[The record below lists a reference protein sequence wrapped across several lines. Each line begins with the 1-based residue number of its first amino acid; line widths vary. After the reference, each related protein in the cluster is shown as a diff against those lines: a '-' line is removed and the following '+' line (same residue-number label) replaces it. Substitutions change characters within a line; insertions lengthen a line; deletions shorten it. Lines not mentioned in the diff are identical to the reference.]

1 MHRNIA
7 FDYARAVAIICV
19 VIMHSTLEYVFTPT
33 AILIDSF
40 LHNLV
45 IIGVPLFFFMSG
57 YFLNAK
63 PGVNFQGFFADK
75 VSRVYLPSVFW
86 TIVLGIVFSAIGD
99 TVGLNLGSILNN
111 VILLTDPAHYYFT
124 LALMLLFIPG
134 YFVLRSNNSRL
145 RQVVLFSFLIN
156 FTVIVFYEIA
166 IWVAVSQPGSTL
178 PGHLMY
184 RNPLAWI
191 FFFMYGVYVSRTNH
205 SLDQGLFKW
214 LMNHKVLGLGLTLV
228 LWIIASW
235 ETMALHAA
243 LLPGA
248 QDYFKVSSFLYEII
262 AMHYILLALQIAKL
276 PQWVD
281 QPAKTIARYSF
292 FIYLVHIPLIPKLL
306 GTDRLIGLSDQHLL
320 SLGLRVFLYLA
331 IPLIIVFMIRQV
343 TRILPF
349 KFLLRLVGLPN
360 LVSSKFRNRNLELL
374 DSPLKY
380 R

>member
-1 MHRNIA
+1 MYRNIA

-19 VIMHSTLEYVFTPT
+19 VIMHSTLEYVFTPN

-45 IIGVPLFFFMSG
+45 IVGVPLFFFMSG

-86 TIVLGIVFSAIGD
+86 TIMLGVMFSAIGD
-99 TVGLNLGSILNN
+99 TVGLDLGNTLNN

-124 LALMLLFIPG
+124 FALMLLFVPG
-134 YFVLRSNNSRL
+134 YFVLRSNNDRL

-156 FTVIVFYEIA
+156 FTFIVFYEIA

-214 LMNHKVLGLGLTLV
+214 LMEHKVLGLGLALV
-228 LWIIASW
+228 LWIITSW
-235 ETMALHAA
+235 ETWSLHEA

-248 QDYFKVSSFLYEII
+248 QDYFKVASFLYEII
-262 AMHYILLALQIAKL
+262 AIHYIFLALQVAKL

-281 QPAKTIARYSF
+281 QPARTIARYSF
-292 FIYLVHIPLIPKLL
+292 FIYLTHIPLVPKLL
-306 GTDRLIGLSDQHLL
+306 GADRLVGLSDQYLL
-320 SLGLRVFLYLA
+320 SFGLRVFLYLA
-331 IPLIIVFMIRQV
+331 IPLTIVFVMRQIA
-343 TRILPF
+343 RILPGE
-349 KFLLRLVGLPN
+349 FLLRLVGLPN
-360 LVSSKFRNRNLELL
+360 LVSSKSRNRNLELL